1 MGEVFLASNY
11 TSFLSRSCSIVASY
25 FFHKHKFYV
34 LLEIKFV
41 SLRKLHAKIALFWN
55 TVFSI
60 LYIIYDITRL
70 YIVRNIYA
78 IYYYTVY
85 TM

>member
-1 MGEVFLASNY
+1 MGEVFPASDY
-11 TSFLSRSCSIVASY
+11 ISFLSRSCSVVANY

-34 LLEIKFV
+34 SLEIKFV
-41 SLRKLHAKIALFWN
+41 SLRKLHAKITLFWN